1 MASLRRVRKNFRKEV
16 LQLIKA
22 GEGNLKNL
30 MLLADAHFGSN
41 DCGYHAVL
49 RAFHAGEV
57 NNAVS
62 QLRLDGEVETV
73 GRSWKS
79 TDNLQS
85 EDVDII
91 TTRRMKRL
99 RGEAKSLAK
108 FAHEHG
114 RTEAAISA
122 SHVVSIVN
130 VNEGEVAAAE
140 ELVAEK

>member
-16 LQLIKA
+16 HQLIKA
-22 GEGNLKNL
+22 GEGNLENL
-30 MLLADAHFGSN
+30 MTLADSHFGSN

-62 QLRLDGEVETV
+62 QLRLDGEIETV

-79 TDNLQS
+79 TENLQS

-91 TTRRMKRL
+91 TLRRMKRL

-108 FAHEHG
+108 FAHDHG

-122 SHVVSIVN
+122 SHVVSIVKVDEAEISVVEN
-130 VNEGEVAAAE
+130 VEAKG
-140 ELVAEK
+140 

>member
-22 GEGNLKNL
+22 GEGNLKSL
-30 MLLADAHFGSN
+30 MQLADAHFGSN

-62 QLRLDGEVETV
+62 QLRLDGEIETV
-73 GRSWKS
+73 GKSWKS
-79 TDNLQS
+79 TEDLQS

-91 TTRRMKRL
+91 TLRRMKRL
-99 RGEAKSLAK
+99 RGEAKSLAR

-130 VNEGEVAAAE
+130 VNEGEPAAAE
-140 ELVAEK
+140 EQVAEK

>member
-30 MLLADAHFGSN
+30 MALADAHFGSN

-62 QLRLDGEVETV
+62 QLRSDGEIETV

-79 TDNLQS
+79 TENLQS

-91 TTRRMKRL
+91 TLRRMKQL
-99 RGEAKSLAK
+99 RGKAKSLAK
-108 FAHEHG
+108 FAHDHG

-122 SHVVSIVN
+122 SHVVSIVK
-130 VNEGEVAAAE
+130 VE
-140 ELVAEK
+140 EPEIATDQLIETEA

>member
-30 MLLADAHFGSN
+30 MALADAHFGSN

-62 QLRLDGEVETV
+62 QLRLDGKIETV

-79 TDNLQS
+79 TENLQS

-91 TTRRMKRL
+91 TLRRMKRL

-108 FAHEHG
+108 FAHNHG

-122 SHVVSIVN
+122 SHVVSIVK
-130 VNEGEVAAAE
+130 VEEPEVVTDQSIEAK
-140 ELVAEK
+140 V

>member
-22 GEGNLKNL
+22 GEGNLKSL
-30 MLLADAHFGSN
+30 MQLADAHFGSN

-49 RAFHAGEV
+49 RAFHASEV

-62 QLRLDGEVETV
+62 QLRLDGEIETV
-73 GRSWKS
+73 GKSWKS
-79 TDNLQS
+79 TEDLQS

-91 TTRRMKRL
+91 TLRRMKRL
-99 RGEAKSLAK
+99 RGEAKSLAR

-130 VNEGEVAAAE
+130 VNDGEPAIAE
-140 ELVAEK
+140 EQVAEK

>member
-1 MASLRRVRKNFRKEV
+1 MSSLRRVRKNFRKEV
-16 LQLIKA
+16 LRLIKS

-30 MLLADAHFGSN
+30 MSLADAHFGSN

-49 RAFHAGEV
+49 KAFHAGEV

-62 QLRLDGEVETV
+62 QLRLDGEIETV

-79 TDNLQS
+79 TENLES
-85 EDVDII
+85 ADVDII
-91 TTRRMKRL
+91 TLRRMKRL

-122 SHVVSIVN
+122 SHVVSIVK
-130 VNEGEVAAAE
+130 VE
-140 ELVAEK
+140 EESTVDEESAVDA

>member
-16 LQLIKA
+16 HQLIKA

-30 MLLADAHFGSN
+30 MALADSHFGSN

-62 QLRLDGEVETV
+62 QLRLDGEIETV

-79 TDNLQS
+79 TENLQS

-91 TTRRMKRL
+91 TLRRMKRL

-108 FAHEHG
+108 FAHDHG

-122 SHVVSIVN
+122 SHVVSIVKVDDPASSVVEN
-130 VNEGEVAAAE
+130 VEAKG
-140 ELVAEK
+140 

>member
-1 MASLRRVRKNFRKEV
+1 MASLRRVRKNFRKEA
-16 LQLIKA
+16 LRLIKA
-22 GEGNLKNL
+22 GEGNLKSL
-30 MLLADAHFGSN
+30 MQLADAHFGSN

-62 QLRLDGEVETV
+62 QLRLEGEIETV

-79 TDNLQS
+79 TEDLQS

-91 TTRRMKRL
+91 TLRRMKRL
-99 RGEAKSLAK
+99 RGEAKSLAR

-130 VNEGEVAAAE
+130 VNEGEPAAAE
-140 ELVAEK
+140 EQVAEK